1 MKYAWFSKR
10 DPRIC
15 PCVKETF
22 TSPQQ
27 QNCDTLK
34 EENTWKGLGELAKKQ
49 AECRL
54 CKNRRAY
61 ERVS

>member
-1 MKYAWFSKR
+1 MKYAFFSKR
-10 DPRIC
+10 NPRIC
-15 PCVKETF
+15 PFVKETL

-34 EENTWKGLGELAKKQ
+34 ERNTWKGLGELAKKQ

-54 CKNRRAY
+54 RKNRGAY